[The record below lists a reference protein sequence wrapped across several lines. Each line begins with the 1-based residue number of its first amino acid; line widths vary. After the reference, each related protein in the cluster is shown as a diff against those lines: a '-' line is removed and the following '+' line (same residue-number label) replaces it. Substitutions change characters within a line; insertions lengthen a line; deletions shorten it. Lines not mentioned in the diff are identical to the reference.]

1 MTRLIAVTLAA
12 VLATQGCAATVRGAR
27 VHSVA
32 PSGPSGER
40 AGSEQARAD
49 AADMRKYAQAIPPGT
64 VVVVRTAAGRS
75 FEGALMGAEEEALLL
90 QPRTRVPEPPVR
102 IPYSD
107 VQAIELKPVGRS
119 ANGVFWAA
127 FAGGAAGILAVLVTM
142 VALVDD

>member
-12 VLATQGCAATVRGAR
+12 ALATQGCAATVRGNGY
-27 VHSVA
+27 HSVA
-32 PSGPSGER
+32 PAGPTSAR
-40 AGSEQARAD
+40 AATGQARAD
-49 AADMRKYAQAIPPGT
+49 AADMRKYAQALPPGT
-64 VVVVRTAAGRS
+64 VLAVRTAAGRS
-75 FEGALMGAEEEALLL
+75 FEGALMDAEAEALLL

-107 VQAIELKPVGRS
+107 VQAIELKPVSRS
-119 ANGVFWAA
+119 ASGVFWAA